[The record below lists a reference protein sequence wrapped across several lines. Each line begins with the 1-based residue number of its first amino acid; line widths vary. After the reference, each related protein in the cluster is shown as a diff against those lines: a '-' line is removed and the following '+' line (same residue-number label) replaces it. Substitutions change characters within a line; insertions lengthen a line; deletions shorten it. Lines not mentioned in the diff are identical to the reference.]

1 MVNKNIESFQWVPF
15 LEHVLTGSHLNTY
28 HAHVDS
34 CHGKYGDLK
43 AVLLDAGGFNIH
55 ECLDTFL
62 SHFRPGGSLSASQWS
77 QLSAH
82 CIFIV
87 LRKCLELN
95 HLADSDI
102 KAVASAISSCSV
114 LSTLPREGRA
124 FVFTSEPTTAHDR
137 VLAYWQYNGK
147 PQNVDRPYRTYRHEH
162 ERVPADKFHNRRK
175 FPSSNSYNS
184 EARFQSHRTS
194 IESGTSETTFPVTC
208 FKCNNEGHYAD
219 RCPERRTNSVS
230 TPSVSQRTSENKPP
244 ASTSI
249 LQLILVPQLI
259 KRKIMTNQFAIIVS
273 GVSDEGCTE
282 TLRDC
287 LNVKDG
293 APRKFN
299 GNENISG
306 FPCTLRLDLGADVS
320 VISADLV
327 MPDDSIV
334 AHTVIMRFDHIKY
347 KVPKYCLPFKSYD
360 VSGNCLFAVYD
371 KLTAKYALIGCDL
384 GNTFHELL
392 SIAIAQA
399 HSVLVTRAQTSALA
413 VEDSERNAQQQAD
426 EGLPISL
433 ADIDSLQ
440 SDDEPSDEIT
450 PVLPCESDIVPNDDT
465 CLSVSSEFQPNVTSE
480 CHSPV
485 NNSVSHFPSLAALDN
500 VNDCTSQGAIANANI
515 SDSSL
520 ASSCSIPVIGFD
532 GITKSDL
539 IRMQTEDESIAVEGV
554 LMCLTTTNGRVAH
567 AVVVPKSLREKV
579 LHAAHDLLGHFGI
592 DATRAL
598 INGNFTW
605 PGLYE
610 DVKKYVGSCNAFQKF
625 LKNIS
630 TQGSSDSSRDYC

>member
-1 MVNKNIESFQWVPF
+1 MLSSHTIPGWFYIYWPTQLVKFSSDCRELLALTSDSDEDSGEEEEVPIDMSRPSIEQLLALMMKQTIDEKKAKGKRRKLKGKRRKKEKQLEQLERERIEEKERKEHERFEKQLSLLQQQITNNIESQKSQREKLAKETERKDQLARANRLEEKADRIAKTPLPMKPGEDLYSAMIRFERIMVNKDAESFQWVPL
-15 LEHVLTGSHLNTY
+15 LEHALTGSHLNTY

-34 CHGKYGDLK
+34 CRGKYGDLK

-82 CIFIV
+82 RIFIA

-95 HLADSDI
+95 HLADSDL

-124 FVFTSEPTTAHDR
+124 FVFTSEPKTAHDR

-230 TPSVSQRTSENKPP
+230 TPSVSLRTAENKPP
-244 ASTSI
+244 ASTSSSS
-249 LQLILVPQLI
+249 
-259 KRKIMTNQFAIIVS
+259 TNSGTSINQKKDNDKSVSYIVS
-273 GVSDEGCTE
+273 DVSDDGCTE
-282 TLRDC
+282 TLPDC

-299 GNENISG
+299 GVLNGNING
-306 FPCTLRLDLGADVS
+306 FPCTLRLDSGADVS

-327 MPDDSIV
+327 KPDDSIV
-334 AHTVIMRFDHIKY
+334 AHTVIMGLDHIKH
-347 KVPKYCLPFKSYD
+347 KVPKYCLPFNSYD

-371 KLTAKYALIGCDL
+371 KLPAKYALIGCDL

-392 SIAIAQA
+392 SIAM
-399 HSVLVTRAQTSALA
+399 
-413 VEDSERNAQQQAD
+413 
-426 EGLPISL
+426 
-433 ADIDSLQ
+433 
-440 SDDEPSDEIT
+440 PSPT
-450 PVLPCESDIVPNDDT
+450 VC
-465 CLSVSSEFQPNVTSE
+465 
-480 CHSPV
+480 
-485 NNSVSHFPSLAALDN
+485 
-500 VNDCTSQGAIANANI
+500 
-515 SDSSL
+515 
-520 ASSCSIPVIGFD
+520 
-532 GITKSDL
+532 
-539 IRMQTEDESIAVEGV
+539 
-554 LMCLTTTNGRVAH
+554 
-567 AVVVPKSLREKV
+567 
-579 LHAAHDLLGHFGI
+579 
-592 DATRAL
+592 
-598 INGNFTW
+598 
-605 PGLYE
+605 Y
-610 DVKKYVGSCNAFQKF
+610 
-625 LKNIS
+625 
-630 TQGSSDSSRDYC
+630 